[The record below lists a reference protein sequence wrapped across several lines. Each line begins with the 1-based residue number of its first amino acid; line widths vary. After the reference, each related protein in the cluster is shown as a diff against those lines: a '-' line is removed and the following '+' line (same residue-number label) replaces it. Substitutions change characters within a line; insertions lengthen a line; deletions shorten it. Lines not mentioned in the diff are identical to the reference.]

1 MQFANNKHNIKSAHL
16 IHSPLDIVIHGVVE
30 VLAERRDSGEEPLTA
45 IALLGDGLERLPIG
59 GHQRGD
65 LFARRGEG

>member
-1 MQFANNKHNIKSAHL
+1 MQSTTHL

-30 VLAERRDSGEEPLTA
+30 VLAERRNGGEEPLTA
-45 IALLGDGLERLPIG
+45 IALCDGLERLAIG